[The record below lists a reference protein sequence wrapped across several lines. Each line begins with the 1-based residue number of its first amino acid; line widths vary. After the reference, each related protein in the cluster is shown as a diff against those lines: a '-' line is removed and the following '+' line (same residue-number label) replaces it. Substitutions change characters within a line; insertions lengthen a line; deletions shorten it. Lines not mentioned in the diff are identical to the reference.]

1 MSMLFQ
7 IIGFVWIAG
16 CALFL
21 PINGI
26 SVERFGLVALLFATP
41 GILLVWGI
49 RRTKARTESSQKI
62 IKDLCGGSLPRFH
75 HFEGMTGVTLNES
88 KSEIILTNR
97 KGMVKSYPYNFIRAW
112 EIKEETPG
120 KVVSSALVGSISAG
134 TANAGAA
141 ARARMN
147 TGLFIQVKDIDYPE
161 WRVSM
166 FGRND
171 RKRWFEILNQ
181 SINEGGVA

>member
-1 MSMLFQ
+1 MFMFLQ

-16 CALFL
+16 CALFIPYIGFSAFL
-21 PINGI
+21 FAIPG
-26 SVERFGLVALLFATP
+26 ALL
-41 GILLVWGI
+41 IWDL
-49 RRTKARTESSQKI
+49 RRTKARKNASQKI
-62 IKDLCGGSLPRFH
+62 IKDLCGGSFPRFH
-75 HFEGMTGVTLNES
+75 HFEAMTGVTLNES

-97 KGMVKSYPYNFIRAW
+97 KGMVKSYPYSFIRAW

-120 KVVSSALVGSISAG
+120 QVISGALVGSISAG
-134 TANAGAA
+134 AANARSGAQ
-141 ARARMN
+141 ARRN

-171 RKRWFEILNQ
+171 RKRWFENLNQ